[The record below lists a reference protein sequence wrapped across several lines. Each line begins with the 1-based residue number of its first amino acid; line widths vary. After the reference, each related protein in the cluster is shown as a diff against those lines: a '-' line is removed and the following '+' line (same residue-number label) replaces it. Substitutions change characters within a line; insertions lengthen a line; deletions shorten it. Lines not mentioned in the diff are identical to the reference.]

1 MRNENKQSKI
11 LKGIILKNNRFL
23 IIRTDRI
30 GDVILTTPVA
40 TAIKRSVAGSHV
52 TLMCRQETAIIGER
66 NPDVDDIITIDEDG
80 RSRSFFELVK
90 ILKSGNYGCAII
102 VHPTFSLAVL
112 TAAARIPLRVG
123 TGYRFYSRFFTNRR
137 YEHRQE
143 SVKHEAEYNLGL
155 LEELNI
161 SKSNPEFKFHFTDSD
176 KMAADNTLKEL
187 GLHKDDRYCMVHP
200 GSGGSA
206 MDWPLRFYAVAS
218 DLISSEFDIPVLISW
233 GTAEK
238 NLAKELVMQSRKNVI
253 ALPGVLSLPALAAML
268 CKAEFLL
275 APSTGILHL
284 GHIVGTEVIGLYPPT
299 PHESPVR
306 WGPFG
311 KEDKMLVPDKD
322 KCPDCEG
329 KNCRKLSCLELITPD
344 QVLNAARKIFN
355 EIDAK
360 KKLSIV

>member
-1 MRNENKQSKI
+1 MRNESKQSKI
-11 LKGIILKNNRFL
+11 LNGIILKNNRFL

-40 TAIKRSVAGSHV
+40 TAIKQSVAGSHV

-66 NPDVDDIITIDEDG
+66 NPDIDDIVTIDEDG

-90 ILKSGNYGCAII
+90 ILKSGNYNCAII
-102 VHPTFSLAVL
+102 VHPTFWLAVL
-112 TAAARIPLRVG
+112 TAAARIPVRVG

-143 SVKHEAEYNLGL
+143 SVKHEVEYNLGL
-155 LEELNI
+155 LEELNL
-161 SKSNPEFKFHFTDSD
+161 SKSKPEFKFQCTDSD
-176 KMAADNTLKEL
+176 KEAADKTLKEL
-187 GLHKDDRYCMVHP
+187 GLHKDDQYCIVHP

-206 MDWPLRFYAVAS
+206 MDWPLKFYAVAS
-218 DLISSEFDIPVLISW
+218 DLISSEFDIPVIISW
-233 GTAEK
+233 GNAEK
-238 NLAKELVMQSRKNVI
+238 NLAKELVMLSRKNVI
-253 ALPGVLSLPALAAML
+253 ALPGVLSLPELAVL
-268 CKAEFLL
+268 LKKAEFLL

-284 GHIVGTEVIGLYPPT
+284 GHIVGTEVIGLYPPI

-311 KEDKMLVPDKD
+311 KEDNMLVPDKD

-329 KNCRKLSCLELITPD
+329 VICRKLSCLELITPE
-344 QVLNAARKIFN
+344 QVLNAAKRIFN
-355 EIDAK
+355 KIEES
-360 KKLSIV
+360 KKLTIV